1 VVLQRHYGARTFRAS
16 SIPAGIALRYPDP
29 PRGEFNIERIRG
41 RMATRIEADLLIPG
55 SGEPIRNGCVVL
67 DGSTI
72 AYAGPIE
79 GAPRSATSDATVSVP
94 TVMPGLWDC
103 HTHFFGMRSYSVEEQ
118 VYTSYPVGLIRS
130 VKDAEKALRAGF
142 TSVRE
147 LAGNG
152 IYLSR
157 AVDEGSILGPHIYAS
172 GTALSTTG
180 GHGDAHAFPIE
191 FVHFWQ
197 NLRELPGPCDGVPEC
212 LRAVRRLLRLGAPVI
227 KVCASGGVISDRDDP
242 IHQQFSDEE
251 LRAIVE
257 EAGRA
262 ERIVAAHC
270 HGKPGMLAALEAGVK
285 TIEHGTWLDDE
296 VADLMREKGALLV
309 PTLMT
314 GDLLAAGEKSGLPA
328 FILEK
333 GRKVHRQHLK
343 AMRLAVQ
350 RNIPIAMGTDI
361 GASSDQVPLSW
372 GTNAR
377 ELSLMVESIGMSPL
391 EAIRSA
397 TANGPLTLGPQA
409 PKSGQVKPGF
419 VADLIA
425 VRADPL
431 KRIGALGEP
440 GNILK
445 VWKDGQ
451 LVVDRGAPK

>member
-1 VVLQRHYGARTFRAS
+1 
-16 SIPAGIALRYPDP
+16 
-29 PRGEFNIERIRG
+29 
-41 RMATRIEADLLIPG
+41 MATRIEADLLIPG
-55 SGEPIRNGCVVL
+55 SGEPVRNGCVVINE
-67 DGSTI
+67 SSI
-72 AYAGPIE
+72 VYAGPIE
-79 GAPRSATSDATVSVP
+79 GAPPSETSDATVSVP

-103 HTHFFGMRSYSVEEQ
+103 HTHFFGLRVFSAEEQ
-118 VYTSYPVGLIRS
+118 IYTPYPVGLIRS

-157 AVDEGSILGPHIYAS
+157 AVNEGSVLGPHIYAS

-227 KVCASGGVISDRDDP
+227 KVCASGGVLSDQDDP
-242 IHQQFSDEE
+242 IHQQFSDDE

-257 EAGRA
+257 EAARA

-270 HGKPGMLAALEAGVK
+270 HGKHGILAALKAGVK

-296 VADLMREKGALLV
+296 VAELMNEKRALLV

-314 GDLLAAGEKSGLPA
+314 GELLEAGEKSGLPP

-333 GRKVHRQHLK
+333 GRKVHDQHLK
-343 AMRLAVQ
+343 AMRLAVK
-350 RNIPIAMGTDI
+350 RKIPIAMGTDI
-361 GASSDQVPLSW
+361 MASGDKVPLSW

-377 ELSLMVESIGMSPL
+377 ELSLMVESMGMSPL
-391 EAIRSA
+391 EAVRSA

-409 PKSGQVKPGF
+409 PKSGQLSPGF
-419 VADLIA
+419 VADVIA
-425 VRADPL
+425 VREDPL
-431 KRIGALGEP
+431 KRMGTLAEP
-440 GNILK
+440 ESILM
-445 VWKDGQ
+445 VWKDGK
-451 LVVDRGAPK
+451 LVIDRGDRS